1 MATITNKEL
10 VIFSRINTLEDIRFL
25 VVFFMVVVVVFSWVF
40 SLLVGVDLG
49 GFFLFCF
56 VFLCVV
62 LVILELTL

>member
-1 MATITNKEL
+1 
-10 VIFSRINTLEDIRFL
+10 
-25 VVFFMVVVVVFSWVF
+25 MVVVVVFSWVF

-49 GFFLFCF
+49 GFFLFYVLFCF